1 MFESLSLDVL
11 LSHCRQCWRSWLFS
25 RMSEAEGQFYSVQV
39 GDSTFTVLK
48 RYQQLRAI
56 GSGAQGIVWWEA
68 LLFMFLCYVNFDRN
82 IYSIF
87 FNNSTYTG
95 QNIYWIN
102 RSLVLRFSMNFNPPP
117 HPHPFIPPTVMCM
130 TSSALDTVLGI
141 PVAVKKLCRPFQN
154 QTHAKRA
161 YRELVL
167 LKCVNHKNVST
178 SIYFFNCTIFY
189 VLCK

>member
-1 MFESLSLDVL
+1 MCCCPTADSAGGPDCSAGWVKQRDSSTASRLATPPSLYSSATSSSVPSVL
-11 LSHCRQCWRSWLFS
+11 GPRALSGER
-25 RMSEAEGQFYSVQV
+25 
-39 GDSTFTVLK
+39 
-48 RYQQLRAI
+48 RY
-56 GSGAQGIVWWEA
+56 
-68 LLFMFLCYVNFDRN
+68 FLCFYVMLILIE
-82 IYSIF
+82 IYIF